1 MRGDVMPGKT
11 AWLASSLSIATA
23 GWMLGETQTVHAAM
37 DLQLKTPQ
45 WDKEHVAQQVL
56 FQYLS
61 PIVTIA
67 QGNLAAQKELQ
78 PLLYEVKAEDTL
90 YSISKQYGMPFE
102 RISLFN
108 RLPDANRLKVGQKLK
123 LPLSKKWIRVQEGQ
137 TLKTLAEQ
145 FKTTPD
151 VIGRLNPHVDLSVEV
166 YVGQVLA
173 MPIPL
178 KVPSPPV
185 EQKVKVAVKSKSG
198 VQHLASKPQAAQGVI
213 SFRWPVVGQ
222 ITSGYG
228 WRNGRMHTG
237 IDIWNE
243 QRERCVIH
251 SAWGGVVTRA
261 GYANGYGNLV
271 VIDHGSGW
279 VTYYAHLSR
288 ITVVKGK
295 FLETGS
301 PLGYMGQTG
310 HATGVHLH
318 FEVRRGGKPINPLN
332 VLP

>member
-23 GWMLGETQTVHAAM
+23 GWMMGETQTTHAAT
-37 DLQLKTPQ
+37 DLQPKTPQ
-45 WDKEHVAQQVL
+45 WAKEHVAQQVL
-56 FQYLS
+56 FQYMS

-67 QGNLAAQKELQ
+67 QGNLAAQEKLQ
-78 PLLYEVKAEDTL
+78 PLLYEVKTGDTL
-90 YSISKQYGMPFE
+90 YSISKRYGLPFE
-102 RISLFN
+102 RVSLFN

-145 FKTTPD
+145 FKTTPE

-173 MPIPL
+173 MPIQL
-178 KVPSPPV
+178 KVPSPPA
-185 EQKVKVAVKSKSG
+185 EKQTVKVAVKSKSG
-198 VQHLASKPQAAQGVI
+198 VQLASRSQVSQGVI

-222 ITSGYG
+222 ITSRYG

-243 QRERCVIH
+243 QRQRCVIR
-251 SAWGGVVTRA
+251 SAWGGVVARA
-261 GYANGYGNLV
+261 GYSNGYGNLV
-271 VIDHGSGW
+271 ILDHGNGW

-288 ITVVKGK
+288 ITVSKGQ
-295 FLETGS
+295 FLATGS

-318 FEVRRGGKPINPLN
+318 FEVRRGDKPIDPLS